1 MIWGAE
7 QEGLD
12 PLLRE
17 VCAAVAGRPGRVS
30 SCQAIRLAAEQCGL
44 GRRSAR
50 QAIQQ
55 LVTTGI
61 LRFVDDCGVSFLE
74 KNFLGCFRLS
84 PRVMIATVA
93 GAAPPSPDTVMVR
106 LLPGAA
112 FGDCRHPTTRLCVR
126 LLDQALQE
134 YGRPEEMR
142 PGLDIGTGSGLL
154 AIAAVHL
161 GVPQVVAV
169 DSDPCAR
176 REARENAAANG
187 LEARIEVRD
196 LPLPVRP
203 AGFSL
208 VLANL
213 RPPTLK
219 SLAAAI
225 AENTAAGSLA
235 VLSGMRPEEAAGV
248 LDVFQGP
255 FQCRVRAAEDDWC
268 ALMLQRTS

>member
-1 MIWGAE
+1 MSGE
-7 QEGLD
+7 QERLE
-12 PLLRE
+12 PLLQE
-17 VCAAVAGRPGRVS
+17 VYAAVADRPGRTS
-30 SCQAIRLAAEQCGL
+30 SCRAIRLAAEQCGL
-44 GRRSAR
+44 GRRVAR
-50 QAIQQ
+50 QAVQE
-55 LVTTGI
+55 LVTAGV

-74 KNFLGCFRLS
+74 KNFLGRFRLS
-84 PRVMIATVA
+84 PRVMISTVA
-93 GAAPPSPDTVMVR
+93 GAVPPSPDAVMVR

-134 YGRPEEMR
+134 YGRPEVMR
-142 PGLDIGTGSGLL
+142 TGLDIGTGSGIL
-154 AIAAVHL
+154 ALAAAHL
-161 GVPQVVAV
+161 GVPQVVAL
-169 DSDPCAR
+169 DIDPCAR

-187 LEARIEVRD
+187 LAARIEVRN

-208 VLANL
+208 ILANL

-225 AENTAAGSLA
+225 AENTAAGGLA
-235 VLSGMRPEEAAGV
+235 ILSGMRTAEAAGV

-255 FQCRVRAAEDDWC
+255 FLCRARAAEDDWC
-268 ALMLQRTS
+268 ALVLQRTV